1 MKNLLIYLESGKG
14 EAQEVRQL
22 MEDVK
27 PFEALIATG
36 NEAVDII
43 LSEKLKLCQQ
53 EEICC
58 VPYVDGRLLAFI
70 SPLDVCT
77 LLGNALDNAIESCR
91 MIPEA
96 ENRQISIKTNR
107 KSGCVILV
115 LRNTFGAAP
124 QIRNGRPVSI
134 KRDKENHGFGL
145 KSIRYVAEKYSGE
158 AICRVEGQEFVLT
171 MLFPECA
178 QRQPDSDTDAK

>member
-53 EEICC
+53 E
-58 VPYVDGRLLAFI
+58 
-70 SPLDVCT
+70 
-77 LLGNALDNAIESCR
+77 
-91 MIPEA
+91 
-96 ENRQISIKTNR
+96 
-107 KSGCVILV
+107 
-115 LRNTFGAAP
+115 
-124 QIRNGRPVSI
+124 
-134 KRDKENHGFGL
+134 
-145 KSIRYVAEKYSGE
+145 
-158 AICRVEGQEFVLT
+158 
-171 MLFPECA
+171 
-178 QRQPDSDTDAK
+178 